1 MEEEAGRA
9 GAVLV
14 EGLAAADL
22 VAVEVL
28 AAEVSAAAGLAG
40 SGKAI
45 FVNLKTNI
53 AIMKRSLFFL
63 PVICILFSCNSGK
76 ETASGEG
83 GDSTGMNA
91 ENPMTHEEREM
102 KEMMEAQKN
111 AKPQENPY
119 KDAKIDIQVFNN
131 DTVKQEPKLSG
142 FGYNI
147 LIYDAV
153 YNHQPHIPAINGMRG
168 FHTKDQA
175 RKAAELVVYKIKNNV
190 MPPSV
195 SPQELDSIGALK

>member
-1 MEEEAGRA
+1 MSLKIAATAAREEH
-9 GAVLV
+9 V
-14 EGLAAADL
+14 
-22 VAVEVL
+22 
-28 AAEVSAAAGLAG
+28 
-40 SGKAI
+40 
-45 FVNLKTNI
+45 
-53 AIMKRSLFFL
+53 
-63 PVICILFSCNSGK
+63 LFSCSGGKDDNSH
-76 ETASGEG
+76 
-83 GDSTGMNA
+83 DSTDSTQMHA
-91 ENPMTHEEREM
+91 ENPMSHEEREM

-119 KDAKIDIQVFNN
+119 KDAKIDIRVFNN
-131 DTVKQEPKLSG
+131 DTIKQNPAISG
-142 FGYNI
+142 FGYDI

-175 RKAAELVVYKIKNNV
+175 RKAAELVVYKIKNNI